1 MVRVPTYANY
11 NRLLMQTM
19 NIKNKTDILSYQ
31 ATTGIK
37 YANYGGYGMSASN
50 IVNMEASLTVTKNFQ
65 DSNNVLT
72 TTVTAM
78 STVMDNIENS
88 AYSFKSLLNN
98 SLSGFAGLENGQPV
112 SETVIATLNELQ
124 MSAYAGMSF
133 ISDALNTSVG
143 GKYIFGAGS
152 SAAPTQFNFNNLEEF
167 QNYYDGVNVKYP
179 TTSNASLS
187 SRNVNWETSG
197 TLNITAVD
205 RDDPLNNNYVLSSTG
220 GFLNT
225 AVVGGSETTGN
236 LTLSYIHNTL
246 KAENYG
252 AFNAISAGDTL
263 VLNDGNTTKAY
274 IVESVSEDGKTITFS
289 QDTKIEDDGNF
300 DADGN
305 KVFTDGINA
314 DNGEAVTL
322 STSFAKGTVLNFNDI
337 TNPDFPPMQVEGI
350 DTNGNLIVTANKK
363 MPDGEYDISTKWSLT
378 SESYYQ
384 GGSATEVFRISDNQ
398 KITFDVSANDSV
410 FDRLFRSMGMIAQG
424 NIIKYDDDG
433 NVANAQEVKD
443 WVNQAMDV
451 LQSAFDNNGKATS
464 GKNET
469 LSLVIAKVSSNYV
482 ILDNVKSTLESV
494 QGNLENSIYEI
505 KNVDQTEATVK
516 LLQAQSSLEA
526 SYNVLSNVL
535 NNSLL
540 NYLK

>member
-289 QDTKIEDDGNF
+289 QETKIEDDGNF

>member
-1 MVRVPTYANY
+1 
-11 NRLLMQTM
+11 
-19 NIKNKTDILSYQ
+19 
-31 ATTGIK
+31 
-37 YANYGGYGMSASN
+37 
-50 IVNMEASLTVTKNFQ
+50 
-65 DSNNVLT
+65 
-72 TTVTAM
+72 
-78 STVMDNIENS
+78 
-88 AYSFKSLLNN
+88 LLNN

-289 QDTKIEDDGNF
+289 QETKIEDDGNF